1 MSEGRREKRKGNQ
14 GDPIES
20 NKRESDPCLICHEDF
35 SELDPSY
42 PMGDRCAIQPPYPK
56 HKYHSRCLLNYYNTI
71 PLGNRPSR
79 NACFGCGTMRYP
91 FDRNY
96 ANNEITGDLITD
108 LQNRAAEEGQA
119 QPGNVVAAAPQGY
132 AAARAALQAVGYEN
146 LTQRQRAALFNFD
159 PAMDAWLAHTEALRE
174 ARIAAHQ
181 AAAYQAQVAAYQEA
195 HAAAADQTA
204 READAVSQQ
213 QSAAAYQRAAEAEED
228 CPNGNCNIMG
238 GKFRKSRRKKSRKS
252 SKKKSRKFSRK
263 KSRKSRKI

>member
-1 MSEGRREKRKGNQ
+1 
-14 GDPIES
+14 
-20 NKRESDPCLICHEDF
+20 
-35 SELDPSY
+35 
-42 PMGDRCAIQPPYPK
+42 
-56 HKYHSRCLLNYYNTI
+56 
-71 PLGNRPSR
+71 
-79 NACFGCGTMRYP
+79 
-91 FDRNY
+91 
-96 ANNEITGDLITD
+96 LITD

-119 QPGNVVAAAPQGY
+119 QPGNVAAAAPQGY
-132 AAARAALQAVGYEN
+132 AAARAALQAVGYDN

-159 PAMDAWLAHTEALRE
+159 PAMDAWLAHIEAQRE

-181 AAAYQAQVAAYQEA
+181 AAAYQAQVASYQEA

-213 QSAAAYQRAAEAEED
+213 QSAAEYQRAAEAEED

-238 GKFRKSRRKKSRKS
+238 GKIRKSRRKKSRKS